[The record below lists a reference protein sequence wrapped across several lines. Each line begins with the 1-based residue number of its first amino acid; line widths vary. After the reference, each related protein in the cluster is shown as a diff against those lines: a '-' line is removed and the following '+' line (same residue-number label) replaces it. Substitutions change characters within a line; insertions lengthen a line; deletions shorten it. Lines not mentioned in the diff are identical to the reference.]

1 MLTAKIQSNNKET
14 LVHFPCT
21 KRALATKLSRIG
33 IQTPTSKL
41 SCETKPESE
50 VKISISADE
59 PRLQKLASL
68 ANKASSLES
77 VNSVCA
83 MFEEMPLNA
92 QAELPERAEGGE
104 IESFSELARNV
115 YMYKPTT
122 VSEKYY
128 CPLAVLVYDD
138 YDGYYSDYDGD
149 FASKYESAI
158 REKLDLEN
166 DVNMEEYFDGS
177 NSAVSKLR
185 SVVWGVEDIKGVLY
199 GCITAELTDHLTE
212 SEKEELKDWICGQNS
227 DGFGEGF
234 EQRPIRISEGEM
246 YVSFWNSSNEYFI
259 YDEKEMQSY
268 LKEQNQSFGMEGLWY
283 FNVV

>member
-14 LVHFPCT
+14 SVHFPCT
-21 KRALATKLSRIG
+21 KRALAVKLSRIG
-33 IQTPTSKL
+33 IQAPVSKL
-41 SCETKPESE
+41 SCEAKPEIK
-50 VKISISADE
+50 VKIAISADE
-59 PRLQKLASL
+59 PCLQKLASL
-68 ANKASSLES
+68 ASKASSLES

-83 MFEEMPLNA
+83 IFEDMPLNA
-92 QAELPERAEGGE
+92 QTELLERIKGGE
-104 IESFSELARNV
+104 IESFSEFAQNV
-115 YMYKPTT
+115 YMYKPIT

-138 YDGYYSDYDGD
+138 YDGNYNEYDGS

-158 REKLDLEN
+158 KEKLDINN
-166 DVNMEEYFDGS
+166 DMDANMAEYFDGS

-199 GCITAELTDHLTE
+199 GCITVELSEHLTE

-234 EQRPIRISEGEM
+234 EQRPIRVNEGEM
-246 YVSFWNSSNEYFI
+246 YVSFWNSSDEYFI
-259 YDEKEMQSY
+259 YDEEEMQSY
-268 LKEQNQSFGMEGLWY
+268 LEEQNQSFGMEGLM
-283 FNVV
+283 